1 MNRPILLLAGAGFF
15 AAGTTRVTD
24 ALLPDIAA
32 SFAVS
37 IPQAAVAITAFTF
50 AYGLFQ
56 LLYGPVGARIGPFR
70 TVTLMTTLT
79 AFTTALS
86 ALAPSLA
93 WLAAARLVSGLTC
106 AAIIPMSM
114 AFIGD
119 TVPYEQRQPMLARFL
134 TGHISGLVAGQAA
147 AGLLAELLSWRTV
160 FLFLGAGFAVVALFL
175 ARELARGTVPS
186 RPSETTASPILQYA
200 RVLRVPWARVVLA
213 TVTLEGLFCFGAL
226 AYVGAFLREAF
237 TFSYALIGLVLAAFG
252 LGGLAYALSV
262 RRLLAALG
270 ETGLSAAGGAMMA
283 LAFAALALSPAPWL
297 AAPATAACGLGYYM
311 LHNTLQTNAT
321 QMAPFDRSA
330 AIALFAFGLFV
341 GQAVGAALFGLAL
354 PLFGYRGGFA
364 IAAAALLAIGPSFAR
379 AKHGTARPAG

>member
-1 MNRPILLLAGAGFF
+1 MNRRILLLAAAGFF

-32 SFAVS
+32 TFAVS

-70 TVTLMTTLT
+70 TVAVMTTLT
-79 AFTTALS
+79 AVTTAL
-86 ALAPSLA
+86 AAFAPSLF
-93 WLAAARLVSGLTC
+93 WLAIARLVAGLTC

-119 TVPYEQRQPMLARFL
+119 TVAYEHRQPVLARFL
-134 TGHISGLVAGQAA
+134 TGHIGGLVAGQAA
-147 AGLLAELLSWRTV
+147 AGLLAELVSWRTV
-160 FLFLGAGFAVVALFL
+160 FLFLGAGFACVAVFL
-175 ARELARGTVPS
+175 LRELAIGAVPD
-186 RPSETTASPILQYA
+186 RPREAALGPLLQYA
-200 RVLRVPWARVVLA
+200 RVLRIPWARIVLV
-213 TVTLEGLFCFGAL
+213 TVTLEGLFCFGAV
-226 AYVGAFLREAF
+226 AYVGAFLRE
-237 TFSYALIGLVLAAFG
+237 TFAISYAWIGLALAAFG
-252 LGGLAYALSV
+252 LGGLVYALSV
-262 RRLLAALG
+262 RRLLALLG
-270 ETGLSAAGGAMMA
+270 EVGLAAAGGSVMA
-283 LAFAALALSPAPWL
+283 LAFLLLATAPVPWL
-297 AAPATAACGLGYYM
+297 AGPATALCGLGYYM

-354 PLFGYRGGFA
+354 PQLGYRGGFLVV
-364 IAAAALLAIGPSFAR
+364 AAALVLIGLAFAR
-379 AKHGTARPAG
+379 AKRTAAAAG